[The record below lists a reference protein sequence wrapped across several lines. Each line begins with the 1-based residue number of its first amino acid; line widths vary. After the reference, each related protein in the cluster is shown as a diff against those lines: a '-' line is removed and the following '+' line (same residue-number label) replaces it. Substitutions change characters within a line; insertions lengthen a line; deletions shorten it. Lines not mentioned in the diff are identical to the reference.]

1 MKFIPP
7 SDELRPPTL
16 REVEERAVLRALAY
30 TDGHIQEAAKILGCS
45 RWKLYRMIDEMGF
58 KP

>member
-7 SDELRPPTL
+7 PNEPRPPTL
-16 REVEERAVLRALAY
+16 REVEECAVLRALAY
-30 TDGHIQEAAKILGCS
+30 TNGQIREAAKILGCS
-45 RWKLYRMIDEMGF
+45 RWKLYRMVDEMGF